1 MVKLATHLDSR
12 YEYAVK
18 LMGVP
23 AEGAPTPESGATRKE
38 ILNEIKILATVNHAT
53 CLHMKARKRCG
64 RTRRAGCGIR
74 LLRAARDSRC
84 WSQRRLRRC
93 SPPRAGAGCGVA
105 PEMRALHGAAAL
117 RSAL

>member
-1 MVKLATHLDSR
+1 MVKLATHLNSR

-18 LMGVP
+18 LMDVP

-38 ILNEIKILATVNHAT
+38 ILNEIKILATINHAT

-74 LLRAARDSRC
+74 LLHAARVLRC
-84 WSQRRLRRC
+84 RSQRTPRRC
-93 SPPRAGAGCGVA
+93 SPPRAGAAGGVA
-105 PEMRALHGAAAL
+105 PAMRVLHGAAAL
-117 RSAL
+117 RTAL